1 MERIFLQMF
10 RSCWIYLRDD
20 ILSIFNQRVSAVFIL
35 KLSHFGK
42 DRTIAKIL
50 KLNFFI
56 GNRIS
61 RDKSLVY

>member
-1 MERIFLQMF
+1 MERIFLEMF

-35 KLSHFGK
+35 KLSHFDK

>member
-1 MERIFLQMF
+1 MERIFLEMF

-35 KLSHFGK
+35 KLLHFGK

-50 KLNFFI
+50 KLNLFI
-56 GNRIS
+56 GNRIEGI
-61 RDKSLVY
+61 RV

>member
-1 MERIFLQMF
+1 MKRIFLEMF

-35 KLSHFGK
+35 KLLHFGK

-50 KLNFFI
+50 KLNLFI
-56 GNRIS
+56 GNRIEGI
-61 RDKSLVY
+61 RV

>member
-1 MERIFLQMF
+1 MERIFLEMF

-20 ILSIFNQRVSAVFIL
+20 ILSIFNQCVSAVFIL

-50 KLNFFI
+50 KLNLFI
-56 GNRIS
+56 GNRIEGI
-61 RDKSLVY
+61 RV

>member
-1 MERIFLQMF
+1 MERIFLEMF

-50 KLNFFI
+50 KLNLFI
-56 GNRIS
+56 E
-61 RDKSLVY
+61 